1 MLSSYFNNSQS
12 DTTLSN
18 KTLEKNKLFKKFF
31 QKLRKIFNKN
41 TVKIYFLYQ
50 IKAKLYENVVIS
62 SNTKKYNVVKIYCGN
77 RTYVLYYE
85 I

>member
-1 MLSSYFNNSQS
+1 MSYLIKRFVEKCSLYHKFYIMLSSYFNNSQS

-41 TVKIYFLYQ
+41 TVKIYFF
-50 IKAKLYENVVIS
+50 IS
-62 SNTKKYNVVKIYCGN
+62 NKSKI
-77 RTYVLYYE
+77 